1 MSYHNYSMFSL
12 SNNYN
17 YSTGS
22 FSNNYV
28 GNNISLIIENIWGV
42 NNMNNG
48 SNTSTS
54 SVSSGYSAPFYS
66 GYC

>member
-48 SNTSTS
+48 SNTLTS
-54 SVSSGYSAPFYS
+54 SVSSRYNSVYYPLH
-66 GYC
+66 C